1 MPIKN
6 ILILVTPVVI
16 VIIVLGVLTIKNK
29 TRLNK
34 KNSKT
39 DQQIKKETPSNAQTV
54 YFAGGCFWCSE
65 AIFQET
71 PGVVDAISG
80 FAGSGDKPSYTKVSE
95 GGTKF
100 REAIKVIYDPNKI
113 TYKKL
118 VEIFFKSI
126 DPTDSGGQFFDKGFQ
141 YTTAIFYENN
151 TQKQTAMEYIKYL
164 NESEIYDKPVVTTV
178 VPFDKF
184 YEAED
189 YHQDFYKKSNK
200 YYKQYEKNSGKVEYR
215 EFIKQ
220 KFLELDKQNNTSNN
234 KGTNSKDFSQY
245 VKPSERKIKEQLTDL
260 EYKVTQKEATE
271 RSFDNEY
278 WDNHKKGI
286 YVDIL
291 SGEPLFSSTEKYDS
305 GTGWPS
311 FYDVLDKKYIVEK
324 TDYKL
329 FTKRTE
335 IRSRY
340 GDNHIGHVFNDGP
353 KPTGLR
359 YCMNSAALKFVPKEQ
374 MEQMGYK
381 NYMYLF
387 EK

>member
-1 MPIKN
+1 MPLKN
-6 ILILVTPVVI
+6 ILILITPVVI
-16 VIIVLGVLTIKNK
+16 VIIVLGVLTIKNRTK
-29 TRLNK
+29 LDSTT
-34 KNSKT
+34 SKT
-39 DQQIKKETPSNAQTV
+39 EQQNKEKTPLNMQTV

-71 PGVVDAISG
+71 PGVIEAISG
-80 FAGSGDKPSYTKVSE
+80 FAGSGDKPTYTKVGE

-100 REAIKVIYDPNKI
+100 REAVKVIYDPDKI

-126 DPTDSGGQFFDKGFQ
+126 DPTDSKGQFFDKGFQ

-151 TQKQTAMEYIKYL
+151 KQKQIAEEYIKYL
-164 NESEIYDKPVVTTV
+164 NESEVYDKPIVTTIE
-178 VPFDKF
+178 PFDKF
-184 YEAED
+184 YKAED
-189 YHQDFYKKSNK
+189 YHQDFYKKSSE
-200 YYKQYEKNSGKVEYR
+200 YYKLYEKNSGKLEYR

-220 KFLELDKQNNTSNN
+220 KFLELDRQNNISNN
-234 KGTNSKDFSQY
+234 KDINFKDFSQY
-245 VKPSERKIKEQLTDL
+245 VKPSPWEIKQQLTDL
-260 EYKVTQKEATE
+260 QYKVTQKGATE
-271 RSFDNEY
+271 EAFNNEY
-278 WDNHKKGI
+278 WDNHKEGI

-311 FYDVLDKKYIVEK
+311 FYNVIDKKYIVEK

-329 FTKRTE
+329 FIKRTE
-335 IRSRY
+335 IKSKY
-340 GDNHIGHVFNDGP
+340 GDNHLGHVFNDGP

-359 YCMNSAALKFVPKEQ
+359 YCINSSALKFVPKEQ
-374 MEQMGYK
+374 MKKKGYG